1 MISANRN
8 MSPENNT
15 LYGDYTMKEKTIERQ
30 IRNYLDKIGAWHIK
44 THGNMF
50 SRAGTPDI
58 VACLNGRFVAIEV
71 KRPKGVISELQKANI
86 ELIKRAGGVAFIAYS
101 VEEVKRVLQ
110 NEGII

>member
-1 MISANRN
+1 
-8 MSPENNT
+8 
-15 LYGDYTMKEKTIERQ
+15 MKEKTIERQ
-30 IRNYLDKIGAWHIK
+30 IRNYLDSIGSWHIK

-58 VACLNGRFVAIEV
+58 LACVNGRFIAIEV

-101 VEEVKRVLQ
+101 VKDVERNLQ
-110 NEGII
+110 KEHLI

>member
-1 MISANRN
+1 
-8 MSPENNT
+8 MSHS
-15 LYGDYTMKEKTIERQ
+15 EKTIENKIKR
-30 IRNYLDKIGAWHIK
+30 YLDSIGAWHIK

-50 SRAGTPDI
+50 SKAGTPDI
-58 VACLNGRFVAIEV
+58 LACVKGKFVAIEV
-71 KRPKGVISELQKANI
+71 KRPKGVVSELQKANI